1 MDESEEIIKL
11 KEIIKSRDL
20 QIAELLH
27 EIRTLTQ
34 ITCIEETLDNVEVV
48 VDNSDEPILTLN
60 KEEEEEQLPDIM
72 NMVNMFMG
80 NSANPF
86 SEIMKKMMVSEEEKE
101 EDEDE
106 DEEDKEE

>member
-11 KEIIKSRDL
+11 KEIIKSKDL

-27 EIRTLTQ
+27 EIQTLTQ
-34 ITCIEETLDNVEVV
+34 ITSIEETLDNVEVV

-72 NMVNMFMG
+72 NLMSMFMG

-86 SEIMKKMMVSEEEKE
+86 SEIMKKMMVPEDDEGDDEGDEK
-101 EDEDE
+101 
-106 DEEDKEE
+106 

>member
-11 KEIIKSRDL
+11 KEIIKSKDL

-27 EIRTLTQ
+27 EIQTLTQ
-34 ITCIEETLDNVEVV
+34 ITSIEETLDNVEVV

-60 KEEEEEQLPDIM
+60 KEEEEEEQLPDIM
-72 NMVNMFMG
+72 NLMSMFMG

-86 SEIMKKMMVSEEEKE
+86 SEIMKKMMVPEDDEGDDEGDEK
-101 EDEDE
+101 
-106 DEEDKEE
+106 

>member
-27 EIRTLTQ
+27 EIQTLKQ
-34 ITCIEETLDNVEVV
+34 IGIEETLDNVEVI
-48 VDNSDEPILTLN
+48 VDNSDEPILTLI
-60 KEEEEEQLPDIM
+60 EEEEEQLPDIM

>member
-1 MDESEEIIKL
+1 
-11 KEIIKSRDL
+11 
-20 QIAELLH
+20 
-27 EIRTLTQ
+27 
-34 ITCIEETLDNVEVV
+34 
-48 VDNSDEPILTLN
+48 
-60 KEEEEEQLPDIM
+60 M

>member
-11 KEIIKSRDL
+11 KEIIRSKDL

-34 ITCIEETLDNVEVV
+34 ITSIEETLDNVEVV

-60 KEEEEEQLPDIM
+60 KEEEEEEQLPDIM
-72 NMVNMFMG
+72 NLMSMFMG

-86 SEIMKKMMVSEEEKE
+86 SEIMKKMMASEED

>member
-11 KEIIKSRDL
+11 KEIIKSKDL

-27 EIRTLTQ
+27 EIQTLTQ
-34 ITCIEETLDNVEVV
+34 ITSIEETLDNVEVV

-60 KEEEEEQLPDIM
+60 KEEEEEEQLPDIM
-72 NMVNMFMG
+72 NLMSMFMG

-86 SEIMKKMMVSEEEKE
+86 SEIMKKMMVPEDDEGEE
-101 EDEDE
+101 EDE
-106 DEEDKEE
+106 K

>member
-11 KEIIKSRDL
+11 KEIIKSKDL

-27 EIRTLTQ
+27 EIQTLTQ
-34 ITCIEETLDNVEVV
+34 ITGIETLDNVEVV

-60 KEEEEEQLPDIM
+60 KEEEEEEQLPDIM
-72 NMVNMFMG
+72 NLMSMFMG

-86 SEIMKKMMVSEEEKE
+86 SEIMKKMMVPEDDEGEE
-101 EDEDE
+101 EDE
-106 DEEDKEE
+106 K

>member
-11 KEIIKSRDL
+11 KEIIKSKDL

-27 EIRTLTQ
+27 EIQTLTQ
-34 ITCIEETLDNVEVV
+34 ITSIEETLDNVEVV

-72 NMVNMFMG
+72 NLMSMFMG

-86 SEIMKKMMVSEEEKE
+86 SEIMKKMMVPEDDEK
-101 EDEDE
+101 
-106 DEEDKEE
+106 